1 MMIRRARNNPSRIFL
16 SLFCLSILFVSFFSF
31 PVSAIDN
38 KSSESRQLIRV
49 GYPIQNGL
57 TEIDE
62 DGHYSGYTYEYLM
75 EVAQYAGWDYEFVTV
90 DGTINEQLS
99 TLLDMLMNGK
109 IDLMGCLAYNESLG
123 EMFDYPSSNYG
134 TSYYNLSVL
143 DKNGKIDNTNFFTFN
158 PLRVGIFG
166 TPGQQAE
173 SLQLLAKMNNFTV
186 EQISYSTEKDM
197 VTALDNNEIDAI
209 ICDRY

>member
-1 MMIRRARNNPSRIFL
+1 
-16 SLFCLSILFVSFFSF
+16 
-31 PVSAIDN
+31 
-38 KSSESRQLIRV
+38 
-49 GYPIQNGL
+49 
-57 TEIDE
+57 
-62 DGHYSGYTYEYLM
+62 M

-109 IDLMGCLAYNESLG
+109 IDLMGCLAYNDSLG

-166 TPGQQAE
+166 TPGQQMCIRDSSRSAHRPRKFWYIKRQKPE
-173 SLQLLAKMNNFTV
+173 PHAGRGL
-186 EQISYSTEKDM
+186 
-197 VTALDNNEIDAI
+197 EIPHRLVA
-209 ICDRY
+209 RYGHRRNGTQRL